1 LDIITPWGG
10 ENPQRYHGLSYGYH
24 GMQVRY
30 FYKETIMII
39 GINTCMVSNVMKMTS
54 KDHEMKKMCYNIVGK
69 KHHCKPGFES
79 NKSSRKITTFNYM

>member
-1 LDIITPWGG
+1 
-10 ENPQRYHGLSYGYH
+10 
-24 GMQVRY
+24 
-30 FYKETIMII
+30 
-39 GINTCMVSNVMKMTS
+39 MVSNVMKMTS